1 MTPMIALLQV
11 IPPLPPIAPH
21 EVIHSASVSGGDIAL
36 AAIIFGSMSSMLYP
50 LIRAFARRLE
60 ARSIPAALPSPEVVE
75 RLDRIERAVESIA
88 VEVERVSEGQRFVT
102 KLLAER
108 PAAKLSASDQ

>member
-1 MTPMIALLQV
+1 MTPLFALLLV
-11 IPPLPPIAPH
+11 APH
-21 EVIHSASVSGGDIAL
+21 EVVYQASTGGDVAL
-36 AAIIFGSMSSMLYP
+36 AAIIFGTMSSVLYP
-50 LIRAFARRLE
+50 LVRAWARRIENRNAPLV
-60 ARSIPAALPSPEVVE
+60 LPLRDVEE

-108 PAAKLSASDQ
+108 PAAKLPGQGE

>member
-1 MTPMIALLQV
+1 MTPIFALLQV
-11 IPPLPPIAPH
+11 MPPLPPITPH
-21 EVIHSASVSGGDIAL
+21 EVIYQAQSGGEVAI
-36 AAIIFGSMSSMLYP
+36 AAIVMGTMTGMLYP

-60 ARSIPAALPSPEVVE
+60 NRGAPPSLSSREVE
-75 RLDRIERAVESIA
+75 DRLDRIERAVESIA

-108 PAAKLSASDQ
+108 PTTKLPASDQ

>member
-1 MTPMIALLQV
+1 MTPLFALLQV
-11 IPPLPPIAPH
+11 VSH
-21 EVIHSASVSGGDIAL
+21 EVVYQASTGGDVAML
-36 AAIIFGSMSSMLYP
+36 AIVFGTMSSVLYP
-50 LIRAFARRLE
+50 LARAWARRIENRGAPLV
-60 ARSIPAALPSPEVVE
+60 LPLRDVEE

-108 PAAKLSASDQ
+108 PAAKLPGQGE

>member
-11 IPPLPPIAPH
+11 IPPLPPVAPH
-21 EVIHSASVSGGDIAL
+21 EVIYQAQSGGEVAI
-36 AAIIFGSMSSMLYP
+36 AAIVMGTMTGMLYP
-50 LIRAFARRLE
+50 LIRAWARRLE
-60 ARSIPAALPSPEVVE
+60 NRGAPLQLPLRDIEE

-108 PAAKLSASDQ
+108 APTKLPASDP

>member
-1 MTPMIALLQV
+1 VTPMIALMQI
-11 IPPLPPIAPH
+11 IPPLPPVAPH
-21 EVIHSASVSGGDIAL
+21 EVIYQAMTTGGDVAVV
-36 AAIIFGSMSSMLYP
+36 AVIFGTMSTVLYP
-50 LIRAFARRLE
+50 LVRAWGRRLE
-60 ARSIPAALPSPEVVE
+60 SRGAPPALPSRDIEE

-108 PAAKLSASDQ
+108 APTKLPASDQ

>member
-11 IPPLPPIAPH
+11 IPPLPPVAPH
-21 EVIHSASVSGGDIAL
+21 EVIYQAMTTGGDVAVV
-36 AAIIFGSMSSMLYP
+36 AVIFGTMTGMLYP
-50 LIRAFARRLE
+50 LIRAWARRLE
-60 ARSIPAALPSPEVVE
+60 NRGAPMQLPLRDVEE

-108 PAAKLSASDQ
+108 APTKLPASDQ

>member
-1 MTPMIALLQV
+1 MIALLQL
-11 IPPLPPIAPH
+11 IPPLPPVAPH
-21 EVIHSASVSGGDIAL
+21 EVVYGAMVTGGDIAL
-36 AAIIFGSMSSMLYP
+36 AAIIFGTMSGVLYP
-50 LIRAFARRLE
+50 LVRAFARRLE
-60 ARSIPAALPSPEVVE
+60 NRGAPPSLPSREVEE

-108 PAAKLSASDQ
+108 APTKLPASDQ

>member
-1 MTPMIALLQV
+1 MTFLFALLQA
-11 IPPLPPIAPH
+11 APH
-21 EVIHSASVSGGDIAL
+21 EVVYQASTGGDIAML
-36 AAIIFGSMSSMLYP
+36 AIIFGTGSSVLYP
-50 LIRAFARRLE
+50 LVRAWARRIE
-60 ARSIPAALPSPEVVE
+60 NRNAPTALPLRDVEE

-108 PAAKLSASDQ
+108 PAAKLPGQGE